1 MQGKVSEKERN
12 KENEIGEKKLTL
24 TQGGRVEKGGGG
36 LPTLGIL
43 AVVFLSWLYVQPI
56 ENEDPL
62 RADN

>member
-36 LPTLGIL
+36 G
-43 AVVFLSWLYVQPI
+43 YQH
-56 ENEDPL
+56 
-62 RADN
+62 